1 MYSAAVFLQRK
12 RLFNSEKKT
21 LILHLFYTKYVLF
34 YTYFTPGE
42 NKNPVFLHI
51 FVGRD
56 CDYMENTDSA
66 TTRLERRKG
75 ISFNFELKKSSTGYP
90 IFLRITEDGKH
101 LRYKTTV
108 TLSKKS
114 DWDTSKQKIKYTEP
128 RRDEWQNEL
137 DQLKEKVLGI
147 HRQLEKESVSSPS
160 KIIEVLRGGNR
171 SESFLKFAEAKRDE
185 YKAAGGLSSMRK
197 YDQVCRKF
205 AAFATSKGRDPY
217 SIKFKEMD
225 YEFIADFDAYMQ
237 TLDNKQYMK
246 YKADDDGNRDK
257 PDQST
262 PGAPKLHPNYIAKI
276 LQYTNRLFN
285 NAIKMKL
292 VRAEDNPFNDYK
304 IKEVKTEREEL
315 TLDEVKRIINLDLQ
329 PGTKEWHSRNFFL
342 CAMYCAGV
350 RVSDLLTLR
359 WNNISEGNRLHYQMG
374 KNHKIQ
380 DIILLPLAIEIIDL
394 YKKEA
399 KAPDDYIFPYMKSGK
414 NAALCEKVKSIRDFD
429 TLDGPSKL
437 KYKEVISSKESMVN
451 NGLKSIRTMAG
462 ITKPLSTHISR
473 HTFSRLAKEVHTD
486 NSLLQGLLAHSSIS
500 TTERYMGRFS
510 TDAKDEALKE
520 VFRPLDPM
528 MMRKKEL
535 LDQLAELPIE
545 ELEAIVKEVKENGQ
559 QSL

>member
-1 MYSAAVFLQRK
+1 MP
-12 RLFNSEKKT
+12 
-21 LILHLFYTKYVLF
+21 LILHLFYTKF
-34 YTYFTPGE
+34 SYFTPILHQVKR
-42 NKNPVFLHI
+42 NNPVFLHI
-51 FVGRD
+51 FVSGD
-56 CDYMENTDSA
+56 CDFMDNTDSA
-66 TTRLERRKG
+66 ATRLERRKG

-108 TLSKKS
+108 TLTRKS
-114 DWDTSKQKIKYTEP
+114 DWDSAKQKIKYTEP
-128 RRDEWQNEL
+128 RRDVWQEEL

-147 HRQLEKESVSSPS
+147 HRQLEKDSVSSPS
-160 KIIEVLRGGNR
+160 KIIEVLRGGSR

-205 AAFATSKGRDPY
+205 TAFATSKGRDPY

-246 YKADDDGNRDK
+246 YEDKDGKRDK

-276 LQYTNRLFN
+276 LQYTSRLFN
-285 NAIKMKL
+285 NAVKMKL
-292 VRAEDNPFNDYK
+292 VSAEDNPFNDYK

-315 TLDEVKRIINLDLQ
+315 TLEEVKRIINLDLQ

-359 WNNISEGNRLHYQMG
+359 WNNISDGNRLHYQMG

-429 TLDGPSKL
+429 TLDGPTKL
-437 KYKEVISSKESMVN
+437 KYKEVISAKESMVN
-451 NGLKSIRTMAG
+451 NGLKSIRTLAG

-486 NSLLQGLLAHSSIS
+486 NSILQGLLAHSSVS

-535 LDQLAELPIE
+535 LDQLAELSVE
-545 ELEAIVKEVKENGQ
+545 ELEEMIEGKKKSMLHN
-559 QSL
+559 S

>member
-1 MYSAAVFLQRK
+1 MP
-12 RLFNSEKKT
+12 
-21 LILHLFYTKYVLF
+21 LILHLFYTKF
-34 YTYFTPGE
+34 SYFTPILHQVKR
-42 NKNPVFLHI
+42 KNPVFLHI
-51 FVGRD
+51 FVSGD
-56 CDYMENTDSA
+56 CDFMNNTDSA
-66 TTRLERRKG
+66 ATRLERRKG

-90 IFLRITEDGKH
+90 VFLRITEDGKH

-108 TLSKKS
+108 TLTRKS
-114 DWDTSKQKIKYTEP
+114 DWDSAKQKIKYTEP
-128 RRDEWQNEL
+128 RRDAWQEEL

-147 HRQLEKESVSSPS
+147 HRQLEKDSVSSPS
-160 KIIEVLRGGNR
+160 KIIEVLRGGSR

-185 YKAAGGLSSMRK
+185 YKTAGGLSSMRK

-205 AAFATSKGRDPY
+205 TAFATSKGRDPY

-246 YKADDDGNRDK
+246 YEDKDGKRDK

-276 LQYTNRLFN
+276 LQYTSRLFN
-285 NAIKMKL
+285 NAVKMKL
-292 VRAEDNPFNDYK
+292 VSAEDNPFNDYK

-315 TLDEVKRIINLDLQ
+315 TLEEVKRIINLDLQ

-359 WNNISEGNRLHYQMG
+359 WNNISDGNRLHYQMG

-429 TLDGPSKL
+429 TLDGPTKL
-437 KYKEVISSKESMVN
+437 KYKEVISAKESMVN
-451 NGLKSIRTMAG
+451 NGLKSIRTLAG

-486 NSLLQGLLAHSSIS
+486 NSILQGLLAHSSVS

-535 LDQLAELPIE
+535 LDQLAELSVE
-545 ELEAIVKEVKENGQ
+545 ELEEMIERKKKSMLHN
-559 QSL
+559 S